1 LTSRSSGRRLRDR
14 DGVAAPRIRRD
25 IVRAASTVFSA
36 HGYHGASM
44 QDVAEAAG
52 MQKGSLYHHVG
63 KKEDL
68 LFAIHSQMIDEL
80 TALTVPVVAS
90 SRSPAEKIRE
100 IVTIAMQFIAR
111 HREGTHVFL
120 QEWGTVTGPRWE
132 TIVAKR
138 DFFESM
144 VVEVIADGIATG
156 EFVAVRADIAARG
169 LLGMVNWCYT
179 WFRVEGDLT
188 AAQVGETFAALA
200 LGGLEGSM
208 SGDKPDRAGATDS
221 APTSNSL

>member
-1 LTSRSSGRRLRDR
+1 M
-14 DGVAAPRIRRD
+14 
-25 IVRAASTVFSA
+25 RAASTVFSA
-36 HGYHGASM
+36 RGYHGASM
-44 QDVAEAAG
+44 QDVARAAG

-68 LFAIHSQMIDEL
+68 LFAIHTQMIDEL

-100 IVTIAMQFIAR
+100 IVAIAMEFIAR
-111 HREGTHVFL
+111 HREGTNVFL

-138 DFFESM
+138 DLFERM
-144 VVEVIADGIATG
+144 VAGVIADGIATG
-156 EFVAVRADIAARG
+156 EFAATRADIAARG

-179 WFRVEGDLT
+179 WFQADGSLS

-200 LGGLEGSM
+200 LRGLEERRNGEQSVA
-208 SGDKPDRAGATDS
+208 SPLDAAADS
-221 APTSNSL
+221 V